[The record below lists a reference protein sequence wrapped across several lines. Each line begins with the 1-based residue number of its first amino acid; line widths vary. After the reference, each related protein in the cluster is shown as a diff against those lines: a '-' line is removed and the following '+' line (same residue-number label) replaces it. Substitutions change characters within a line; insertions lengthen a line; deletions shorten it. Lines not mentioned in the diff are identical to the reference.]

1 MEDTLT
7 RLLDVARKA
16 ESPSVPPSLFTP
28 AGPRLGVSGSM
39 SKPPP
44 KPKLAAIAPVPPP
57 PPPPSAPL
65 APVPAEDEDQ
75 DDDDEDQAAMSS
87 LSSGE
92 DSREHVKENE
102 YDEEDPASSNSDDEE
117 PMLEVK
123 RPPTRRYKRT
133 RVGMDESEEP
143 LDYEGRIRRALK
155 MKPEEPLPEI
165 MRTWSKDTLTEEE
178 MARNQLVETKINYM
192 ACSGNTTVMAIRQCL
207 QSYAPQGVGPLWVDG
222 LKSRVE
228 YAHFADLKRTEDIL
242 KGCYSVGETEQ

>member
-1 MEDTLT
+1 MT
-7 RLLDVARKA
+7 K
-16 ESPSVPPSLFTP
+16 PPPLRIP
-28 AGPRLGVSGSM
+28 NKYIP
-39 SKPPP
+39 KPPP

-57 PPPPSAPL
+57 PPPIPL
-65 APVPAEDEDQ
+65 APPTPVPDED
-75 DDDDEDQAAMSS
+75 DDQAAMSS
-87 LSSGE
+87 LSSEE
-92 DSREHVKENE
+92 DSRDHVKENE
-102 YDEEDPASSNSDDEE
+102 YEEEDPASSNSDDEE
-117 PMLEVK
+117 PMLEIK

-143 LDYEGRIRRALK
+143 LDYEGRIRRALE
-155 MKPEEPLPEI
+155 MNPEDPLPEI
-165 MRTWSKDTLTEEE
+165 MRSWSKDTLTEEE

-242 KGCYSVGETEQ
+242 KGCYSVEETGQ